1 MKIVRCSSIVM
12 AKQRPEVKIIS
23 ISKQNVQRLPL
34 WIGKRILRTIRE
46 EDVRKQEETTESPIR
61 EEDSDNAEKG

>member
-1 MKIVRCSSIVM
+1 M
-12 AKQRPEVKIIS
+12 AKHRPEVKIIS
-23 ISKQNVQRLPL
+23 ISKQNVRCLPL
-34 WIGKRILRTIRE
+34 WIGKRILKTISK